1 MAWMKDTFQQLNSVN
16 VDSTACVTGKPI
28 SQGGIRGRTEATG
41 LGVCYGLREFLSYDE
56 VLAKTGLSPGIPGK
70 SIIVQGFGNVGYWAS
85 HFFAEHGGKVT
96 GIIEWNGG
104 IINPAGLDID
114 ALFRHWSEKKTFQG
128 FGGGTF
134 VPADKALALLE
145 APCDILVPAAL
156 EQQVHRGNADRIQ
169 AKVIVEAANGPTTP
183 AAEQILLNKGNRVIL
198 PDLLLNGGGVTVS
211 YFEWLKN
218 LAHVR
223 FGRLNK
229 KWEEKSKL
237 TLLNLIQRNS
247 AHPISD
253 VEKAF
258 VIQGA
263 SERDIVYSG
272 LDDTMSNACQETRVA
287 AQQYVRPTQPTRS
300 LPPLIRLLTHRLSA
314 LTTHRTPTSAPAPSW
329 WPSTRS
335 PRPRR
340 PPARCLPKRS
350 GSTLEAAPLPNHQ
363 PPNHHATVS
372 IPPLPSPTHPQPSP
386 SLHPNPSE
394 CLGNT
399 RYCTRYQEI
408 YLLLPCLVALLL
420 CQFGCGVAVVARSEA
435 ARHRRRSCD
444 CRLPL
449 AAAAPQALA
458 CHAPSHSWPRRRCSS
473 KPRAKRS
480 STRSPPSRPQ
490 SARATSP
497 TPSSSSCAARS
508 CSPAATA
515 TASAYSLPTQ
525 CSLLPPMARH
535 PHAWQPPYLPL

>member
-1 MAWMKDTFQQLNSVN
+1 MLSRVLRSRVVGGVVMARSRVVAASSSRHTAPAAVVAASRRHSHAPADEPKFLECFEQFFSKAASLANLPSHVVEGLKSCQNILRVEFPVKSDQGQVENIVAFRAQHSMHRLPVKGGVRYASNVDLQEVMALAALMTFKCALADVPFGGAKGGVRIDPKKCSEDMLERITRQYTLALIQKNFMGPGLDVPAPDMGTGGREMAWMKDTFQQLNSVN

-104 IINPAGLDID
+104 IINPAGLDVD
-114 ALFRHWSEKKTFQG
+114 ALSRHWNEKKTFQG
-128 FGGGTF
+128 FAGGTF

-253 VEKAF
+253 VEKAL

-287 AQQYVRPTQPTRS
+287 AQQYNTDF
-300 LPPLIRLLTHRLSA
+300 
-314 LTTHRTPTSAPAPSW
+314 RTGAF
-329 WPSTRS
+329 
-335 PRPRR
+335 
-340 PPARCLPKRS
+340 
-350 GSTLEAAPLPNHQ
+350 
-363 PPNHHATVS
+363 
-372 IPPLPSPTHPQPSP
+372 
-386 SLHPNPSE
+386 
-394 CLGNT
+394 
-399 RYCTRYQEI
+399 
-408 YLLLPCLVALLL
+408 LVAINK
-420 CQFGCGVAVVARSEA
+420 V
-435 ARHRRRSCD
+435 
-444 CRLPL
+444 
-449 AAAAPQALA
+449 
-458 CHAPSHSWPRRRCSS
+458 
-473 KPRAKRS
+473 
-480 STRSPPSRPQ
+480 
-490 SARATSP
+490 
-497 TPSSSSCAARS
+497 
-508 CSPAATA
+508 A
-515 TASAYSLPTQ
+515 TASEATGK
-525 CSLLPPMARH
+525 MFT
-535 PHAWQPPYLPL
+535 